1 MIVHWLQR
9 TRLDLAIIT
18 KADWIGDQS
27 NIVYSCSLHAPLPE
41 NYGSFSS
48 NEFDGAV
55 LQARPL
61 FYSIYICVPLKRLYI
76 GLKFTVSNTQFNLVI
91 GIIFS
96 VIHITY
102 ITL

>member
-18 KADWIGDQS
+18 KTDWIGDQS
-27 NIVYSCSLHAPLPE
+27 NIVYSCSLHE

-61 FYSIYICVPLKRLYI
+61 FYTNNYIYVYL
-76 GLKFTVSNTQFNLVI
+76 
-91 GIIFS
+91 
-96 VIHITY
+96 
-102 ITL
+102 